1 MYDSVVPKLY
11 QEIKSDNYLVNCYK
25 YLVRSKS
32 IYFLFILI
40 EMLLNIFE
48 ELETF
53 IRGFNSEAS
62 QNKLNYISYIT
73 NQYDKLA
80 ISLKIVIILFLIIIP
95 DSLYFVLCKKSFKKN
110 YISISIISNVLELFY
125 FRTILIILLNLFFTL
140 PNIYFL
146 ISLVFLIPHINL
158 IIKNFLYNHLYYF
171 VPVFIEYSFDEFT
184 SLFDIIL
191 IFSKIILS
199 VACNSKNSIGK
210 FCFIILIISQIFFSC
225 YFIYKLRNQ
234 SYLFMKNSF
243 LNKTKL
249 IFFFANT
256 IIIIIALLFGRDEI
270 ITVLFLILCIGVFF
284 ILMVYMYLMYN
295 PFHFIKI
302 NRDTPIEN
310 IFFYLYILSEKND
323 LEFLIEN
330 EINEHYEKCGLCS
343 LCKKYVQ
350 YLDIYDN
357 LDEREDDEEKEK
369 ERLINNKKTKDKNDN
384 NNQFMD
390 LFDIIYDG
398 NNKYFELIRKITLN
412 YKNRG
417 KDSFFNNSY
426 YYINISF
433 LIYSDYQKKNITLS
447 LNEKILLE
455 EFNKENKLLD
465 NHELQIN
472 QILFCNNFINLGNKI
487 LTQLKD
493 ILKCEQKINKAKKL
507 IDLSVLLKEMQ
518 KPKYKNNL
526 FSHKQENISN
536 SRNLIMACSLIY
548 EEIFNTTINNS
559 QLPLRE
565 NTQPLEDIFHSNS
578 SKMDKAI
585 SLSVNLANNNCKIIR
600 AGKDLSFY
608 KNNNLFDLFP
618 LIFKEYQINLFLYS
632 ILDNFDKNINKEIK
646 SIDNAST
653 IIKKNSKKEKEHKKN
668 IKPRRSIY
676 NEKNKREYVE
686 IKVIICENISSKIFY
701 RLLTLKLSPLFNNDY
716 NSYFILFDGLFFLHK
731 NTLIT
736 LQDFEEGNNPIE
748 KVLAVSDPELEKMP
762 EIYSMS
768 FQKYVAWQNNK
779 GFITSPISKFNLST
793 KLYSI
798 YSIIKRD
805 KELMKKKI
813 KRNNGSLEITKIE
826 DELEDEEDINKKLVH
841 KNTKMEKIIEDN
853 ASVASQQTGSSYSN
867 GISGIGIRNK
877 KKDSIYEYNS
887 LSKIRKI
894 IYFSIPFILL
904 SLIIEFIYLKSLEKD
919 IHNNNKSYIQF
930 REFYSLYFQLFTSI
944 LGNACI
950 KTDNGCENLI
960 TIYSEQYFS
969 NEDTEYFN
977 FNLFISGQTQILAA
991 KIMDKRNNLI
1001 NIHKNIGNK
1010 KYNELFSQQVEY
1022 IRLSQNYGNGK
1033 INFILSQI
1041 NIEFSEAILI
1051 ICNSFQIMSNNT
1063 SYDPVFFLN
1072 KLEDPFFLLNKEQN
1086 DGKELTQYQKEIYEM
1101 ILNYKIYREQFNNIN
1116 EKIFDILISKSYYI
1130 LYNVYTY
1137 VTLDTLIMLFIASL
1151 LYVYLIFF
1159 ENILMKILNYINM
1172 TITKIDDSDFLKT
1185 FSSKIEKLEII
1196 LQIYNGDPVN
1206 AVNEL
1211 NQLYS
1216 EYQQKLITKNKNNT
1230 NELNKKGLKKFT
1242 NNIENKKDEMNNI
1255 PKNQRI
1261 VTKKDIRNFHI
1272 IYNYLLGFIV
1282 ILLSFF
1288 GSYGGLMYMWALH
1301 SSREINLYTLIKKNS
1316 ILESSLYKSINIYDL
1331 MIFHNYTIDEL
1342 PHNIFQ
1348 DSNINKNEKNAL
1360 LKSFYEDLQYAFNS
1374 KKEKLQ
1380 LADKVY
1386 VDFENEFNFT
1396 CELLYEM
1403 NELKINELKDNS
1415 EIKNLN
1421 LSKDILI
1428 KICQKTR
1435 IDESNDIISAF
1446 EYHFQYIKN
1455 GILSI
1460 KDFSYKGLINQ
1471 IYTGTLGKI
1480 TVFFNCVLIY
1490 VLEIT
1495 NNQPHQISIDKI
1507 NNLLDRNILITEAIF
1522 IVLDFIIIVAIFFL
1536 FISNI
1541 KNYCNQI
1548 ILLKK
1553 IFKIYEIQEQ

>member
-1 MYDSVVPKLY
+1 MYDTAVPKLY

-25 YLVRSKS
+25 YLLRSKS
-32 IYFLFILI
+32 IFFIFILI
-40 EMLLNIFE
+40 EMVLNIIQ

-53 IRGFNSEAS
+53 INGFNSES
-62 QNKLNYISYIT
+62 NQNKLYYVSYIT
-73 NQYDKLA
+73 NQFDKLA
-80 ISLKIVIILFLIIIP
+80 ISLKIIIILLFIIIP
-95 DSLYFVLCKKSFKKN
+95 DSLYFVLCKNNFKKN
-110 YISISIISNVLELFY
+110 YLSISIISNALELFY
-125 FRTILIILLNLFFTL
+125 FRTILLILLNLFFTL

-146 ISLVFLIPHINL
+146 ISFILLIPHIYL
-158 IIKNFLYNHLYYF
+158 IINNFIYNHLYYF
-171 VPVFIEYSFDEFT
+171 VPIFIEYSFDEFT

-191 IFSKIILS
+191 IFFKIFLS
-199 VACNSKNSIGK
+199 VACNSRNNVGK
-210 FCFIILIISQIFFSC
+210 FCFIILIVCQIFFSC
-225 YFIYKLRNQ
+225 FFIYKLKNH

-243 LNKTKL
+243 LNKTKV

-256 IIIIIALLFGRDEI
+256 IIIIIALLFGKDEI
-270 ITVLFLILCIGVFF
+270 ITILFLILSIGIFF
-284 ILMVYMYLMYN
+284 IIMVYMYLMYN
-295 PFHFIKI
+295 PFHFIRI

-330 EINEHYEKCGLCS
+330 EINEHYEKCGVCS
-343 LCKKYVQ
+343 LCKKYIQ
-350 YLDIYDN
+350 YLDIYNN
-357 LDEREDDEEKEK
+357 LDEKEDDEEKEK
-369 ERLINNKKTKDKNDN
+369 EKLINNKKSKNIINDN
-384 NNQFMD
+384 NNIID

-412 YKNRG
+412 YKNIG

-433 LIYSDYQKKNITLS
+433 LIYSDYQKNNITLY

-455 EFNKENKLLD
+455 EFNSENKLLD

-472 QILFCNNFINLGNKI
+472 QILFCNKFMNLGNKI

-493 ILKCEQKINKAKKL
+493 ILKCEQKKNKAKKL
-507 IDLSVLLKEMQ
+507 IDLSALLKEMQ
-518 KPKYKNNL
+518 KPKYKNYL

-536 SRNLIMACSLIY
+536 SRNLIMACSLLY

-559 QLPLRE
+559 QMPLRE
-565 NTQPLEDIFHSNS
+565 NIQPLEDIFRYNSN
-578 SKMDKAI
+578 KIDKAI
-585 SLSVNLANNNCKIIR
+585 SLLVNLTNNSCKIIR

-632 ILDNFDKNINKEIK
+632 ILDNFDKNITKESK
-646 SIDNAST
+646 NMSIGNTT
-653 IIKKNSKKEKEHKKN
+653 IITKYSKKDKEHKKN
-668 IKPRRSIY
+668 IKPRKQIY
-676 NEKNKREYVE
+676 NDKNKREYVE

-701 RLLTLKLSPLFNNDY
+701 RLLTLKLSPLYNNDY

-731 NTLIT
+731 NTIIT

-748 KVLAVSDPELEKMP
+748 KILAVSDPELENMP
-762 EIYSMS
+762 EIYSMN
-768 FQKYVAWQNNK
+768 FQKYSSWQNNK
-779 GFITSPISKFNLST
+779 GYITSPISKFNLST

-798 YSIIKRD
+798 YSIIKRSKD
-805 KELMKKKI
+805 TLRKKI
-813 KRNNGSLEITKIE
+813 KRNNSSIDIKTE
-826 DELEDEEDINKKLVH
+826 DDLEDEEDANKKLVH
-841 KNTKMEKIIEDN
+841 KTTKMEKFIEDN
-853 ASVASQQTGSSYSN
+853 ASVASQQTGSSYNN

-877 KKDSIYEYNS
+877 KKDNIHEYNS
-887 LSKIRKI
+887 LNKIRKI

-950 KTDNGCENLI
+950 KTDNGCKDSI

-969 NEDTEYFN
+969 NGNEYFN
-977 FNLFISGQTQILAA
+977 FPVFIRGQAQELAA
-991 KIMDKRNNLI
+991 KIMDRRNNLI

-1022 IRLSQNYGNGK
+1022 LRISQSYGYGK
-1033 INFILSQI
+1033 IIFSLSRI

-1063 SYDPVFFLN
+1063 SNDSIFFLN
-1072 KLEDPFFLLNKEQN
+1072 KLDGPFSLLNEKQN
-1086 DGKELTQYQKEIYEM
+1086 EGKELTQYQKEIYEM

-1116 EKIFDILISKSYYI
+1116 EKIFDILISKSEFI
-1130 LYNVYTY
+1130 VKIVY
-1137 VTLDTLIMLFIASL
+1137 VDLTLDTLIMLFISFL
-1151 LYVYLIFF
+1151 LYAYLIFF

-1185 FSSKIEKLEII
+1185 FSSKIEQLEII
-1196 LQIYNGDPVN
+1196 LQIYNGDPVK
-1206 AVNEL
+1206 AVQDL

-1216 EYQQKLITKNKNNT
+1216 EYQQKLMLKNKNNA
-1230 NELNKKGLKKFT
+1230 NELNKKGSKKIV
-1242 NNIENKKDEMNNI
+1242 NNIENKKNEMNNI

-1272 IYNYLLGFIV
+1272 IYNYLLGFFL
-1282 ILLSFF
+1282 ILLSFL
-1288 GSYGGLMYMWALH
+1288 GSYGGLIYMWSLH
-1301 SSREINLYTLIKKNS
+1301 SSREINLYTLIKKNF
-1316 ILESSLYKSINIYDL
+1316 ILESALYKSINIYDL
-1331 MIFHNYTIDEL
+1331 MIFHNYSIDEL
-1342 PHNIFQ
+1342 PHNIF
-1348 DSNINKNEKNAL
+1348 DDPNINKNEKNSL

-1380 LADKVY
+1380 LTNKVY
-1386 VDFENEFNFT
+1386 FDFENQYNFT

-1403 NELKINELKDNS
+1403 NELKINNLIENS

-1421 LSKDILI
+1421 FSKENLI

-1435 IDESNDIISAF
+1435 IDESNDVVSAF

-1460 KDFSYKGLINQ
+1460 KDFSYKGLINH
-1471 IYTGTLGKI
+1471 INTGNLGKI

-1495 NNQPHQISIDKI
+1495 NNQPHEISINKI
-1507 NNLLDRNILITEAIF
+1507 NTFLNRNIIITEAIF
-1522 IVLDFIIIVAIFFL
+1522 IVLDFFIILVIFIL